1 MISFQKDIIIGLIA
15 ALVALITFLIIF
27 VIYINQQKSKNSKS
41 PTNRQLSEEAI
52 KQNVAEVFNEA
63 FKEELRNRG
72 RLHFEK
78 IISENAMFLQQ
89 DLQLTTS
96 QLNEYL
102 KTEVTKNLQTE
113 FKKYEQSLEDARQL
127 AISAIQKT
135 NQAIDKEREV
145 LSNEIQKQI
154 DLEKKQVLDNFESHL
169 ATIVNHYILAAIGD
183 QIDLDDQLAFIVSDL
198 EKNKAAIK
206 EDVIHGA

>member
-1 MISFQKDIIIGLIA
+1 MTRFSKALYVGIFSGL
-15 ALVALITFLIIF
+15 LTLIIF
-27 VIYINQQKSKNSKS
+27 GVIIVIHNRKNSKKPKS
-41 PTNRQLSEEAI
+41 LTNHQLSEEAI

-102 KTEVTKNLQTE
+102 KNEVTKNLQSE

-127 AISAIQKT
+127 AIEAIQKT

-154 DLEKKQVLDNFESHL
+154 DLEKQQVLENFQNHL
-169 ATIVNHYILAAIGD
+169 ATIVNRYILAAIGD
-183 QIDLDDQLAFIVSDL
+183 QIDLNDQLAFIVADL
-198 EKNKAAIK
+198 EKNKEAIK

>member
-1 MISFQKDIIIGLIA
+1 MNNWLQSSLFVLVDLLGLAIVLVVVLKSQKNTKKRG
-15 ALVALITFLIIF
+15 
-27 VIYINQQKSKNSKS
+27 SS
-41 PTNRQLSEEAI
+41 TNQLSEQAI
-52 KQNVAEVFNEA
+52 KENVAQIFNDA
-63 FKEELRNRG
+63 FREELRNRG

-96 QLNEYL
+96 QLNESL
-102 KTEVTKNLQTE
+102 KNEVTKNLQTE

-127 AISAIQKT
+127 AVSAIEKT

-154 DLEKKQVLDNFESHL
+154 DLEKKQVLDNFEQHL
-169 ATIVNHYILAAIGD
+169 ASIVNHYILMAIGD
-183 QIDLDDQLAFIVSDL
+183 QIDLNDQLQFIVADL
-198 EKNKAAIK
+198 EKNKEAIK
-206 EDVIHGA
+206 EDVNHGA

>member
-1 MISFQKDIIIGLIA
+1 MTRFS
-15 ALVALITFLIIF
+15 VALYVGIFSGLLTFIIVEVLI
-27 VIYINQQKSKNSKS
+27 VIHNRKNSKKPKS
-41 PTNRQLSEEAI
+41 LTNHQLSEEAI

-102 KTEVTKNLQTE
+102 KNEVTKNLQSE

-127 AISAIQKT
+127 AIEAIQKT

-154 DLEKKQVLDNFESHL
+154 DLEKQQVLENFQNHL
-169 ATIVNHYILAAIGD
+169 ATIVNRYILAAIGD
-183 QIDLDDQLAFIVSDL
+183 QIDLNDQLAFIVADL
-198 EKNKAAIK
+198 EKNKEAIK

>member
-1 MISFQKDIIIGLIA
+1 MNNWLQIGLF
-15 ALVALITFLIIF
+15 VAIDVISLAVVLLIIF
-27 VIYINQQKSKNSKS
+27 KTQKFNKKRGPSN
-41 PTNRQLSEEAI
+41 NQLSEQAI
-52 KQNVAEVFNEA
+52 KENVARIFNDT
-63 FKEELRNRG
+63 FREELRNRG

-96 QLNEYL
+96 QLNESL
-102 KTEVTKNLQTE
+102 KNEVTKNLQTE

-127 AISAIQKT
+127 AVSAIEKT

-154 DLEKKQVLDNFESHL
+154 DLEKKQILDNFEQHL
-169 ATIVNHYILAAIGD
+169 ASIINHYILMAIGD
-183 QIDLDDQLAFIVSDL
+183 QIDLNDQLQFIVADL
-198 EKNKAAIK
+198 EKNKDAIR
-206 EDVIHGA
+206 EDVNHGA

>member
-1 MISFQKDIIIGLIA
+1 MSNWFQISLFVVVDLLGLAVVLVVVLKSQKNIKKRG
-15 ALVALITFLIIF
+15 
-27 VIYINQQKSKNSKS
+27 SS
-41 PTNRQLSEEAI
+41 TNQLSEQAI
-52 KQNVAEVFNEA
+52 KENVARIFNDA
-63 FKEELRNRG
+63 FREELRNRG

-96 QLNEYL
+96 QLNESL
-102 KTEVTKNLQTE
+102 KNEVTKNLQTE

-127 AISAIQKT
+127 AVSAIEKT

-154 DLEKKQVLDNFESHL
+154 DLEKKQVLDNFEQHL
-169 ATIVNHYILAAIGD
+169 ASIVNHYVLMAIGN
-183 QIDLDDQLAFIVSDL
+183 QIDLNDQLQFIVADL
-198 EKNKAAIK
+198 EKNKEAIK
-206 EDVIHGA
+206 EDVNHGA